1 MNLLFSIIK
10 NRWAA
15 LIVGLILIPLG
26 LVNANSTEQVTCGSQ
41 VMHEGDI
48 CETTRRG
55 STTERSFEEQKQND
69 VTGGYILAG
78 IGGVLLLAGV
88 TQFVVRARRR
98 SSAAAAEST
107 ATGTTATDTATAPTT
122 TA

>member
-98 SSAAAAEST
+98 SSAAAESD
-107 ATGTTATDTATAPTT
+107 ATGTTATDNAAAPTT